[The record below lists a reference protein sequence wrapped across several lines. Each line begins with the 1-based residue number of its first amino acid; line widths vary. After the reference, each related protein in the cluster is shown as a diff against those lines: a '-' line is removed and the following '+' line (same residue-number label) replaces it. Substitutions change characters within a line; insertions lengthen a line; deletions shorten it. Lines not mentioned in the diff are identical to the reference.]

1 MTIKWVP
8 KWDLA
13 KHGARYKTP
22 KNGIENYSKFPKNI
36 NDINIILISK
46 DLDIFSKKTS
56 IAVR

>member
-22 KNGIENYSKFPKNI
+22 KNGIENYSKF
-36 NDINIILISK
+36 
-46 DLDIFSKKTS
+46 SKKYK
-56 IAVR
+56 